1 MKAVDNVNVNLYV
14 GLSDEDKKI
23 LKKVLKRY
31 TPKEQ
36 VCLENIIA
44 YNGFFVIVEVLRT
57 IPTV

>member
-1 MKAVDNVNVNLYV
+1 MKAVDNVNVKLYV

-44 YNGFFVIVEVLRT
+44 YNDFLVIVEVLRT